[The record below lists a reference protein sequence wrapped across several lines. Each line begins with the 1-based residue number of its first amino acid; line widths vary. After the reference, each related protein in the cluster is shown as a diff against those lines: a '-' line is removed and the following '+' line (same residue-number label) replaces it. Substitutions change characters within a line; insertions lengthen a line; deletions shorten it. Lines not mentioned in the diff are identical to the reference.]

1 MPKVMLVEDDDQL
14 RTIYQARLQA
24 AGYEV
29 IPAKDGEE
37 GLTLAK
43 ANKPDLIIADIMM
56 PKVSGFEMLDI
67 IRNSD
72 GLKDVKVIM
81 LTALGQA
88 EDEQRAKSLG
98 ADRYYVKTQ
107 ASLDDIV
114 KAVQELLGGQPA

>member
-1 MPKVMLVEDDDQL
+1 MPKIMLVEDDDQL

-24 AGYEV
+24 DGYEV

-43 ANKPDLIIADIMM
+43 AEKPDLIIADIMM

-67 IRNSD
+67 IRNTD

-81 LTALGQA
+81 LTALGQG

-114 KAVQELLGGQPA
+114 KAVQELLGEK